1 MKNLMKLIGLILGGL
16 IAISTS
22 AQEAEQCGQKAY
34 LEYLEELQPGINA
47 HIDETFFKALSESSL
62 KTKNTQDTI
71 HTIQVVFHVVYNSNA
86 ENLDDELI
94 YSQLRILNE
103 CFNRTNPDT
112 VNTRDVFVPLAAD
125 AGIQFL
131 LATVDPD
138 GNTTDG
144 IVRESTD
151 LNSFSNSQI
160 NLAYSD
166 QVKFAEYGSV
176 AWDTEKYLNIWVC
189 DLSSNG
195 FDALLG
201 YAYPPTNAPNWTNSN
216 SFSTSDRQGVVVHYK
231 VVGED
236 NPQSLATGS
245 KTLIHEV
252 GHYLGL
258 RHIWG
263 DGGCGVDDFMDD
275 TPRAKRA
282 SNGCTKGVNTCAEP
296 TGEQYPDMLE
306 NYMDY
311 STGECQ
317 NMFTHDQV
325 AQMRAN
331 LTAFRSEI
339 YTTQR
344 PNPPT
349 LELVDIETGIH
360 PKPVIND
367 MTVYLAEAN
376 DSNDL
381 SFALIIVNMLGQQVY
396 KIDLQNQPVQILS
409 GFAGLKG
416 AYIYIISE
424 NKNTIQSGK
433 IIFGY

>member
-1 MKNLMKLIGLILGGL
+1 VLGGL
-16 IAISTS
+16 IAVNAS
-22 AQEAEQCGQKAY
+22 AQEIEQCGQKAY

-47 HIDETFFKALSESSL
+47 HIDETFFKARSNSDL
-62 KTKNTQDTI
+62 KSKNTQDTVHI
-71 HTIQVVFHVVYNSNA
+71 IQVVFHVVYNSNA
-86 ENLDDELI
+86 ENLDDELL

-103 CFNRTNPDT
+103 CFDRTNPDT
-112 VNTRDVFVPLAAD
+112 VNTRDIFVPLAAD

-131 LATVDPD
+131 LATVDPS
-138 GNTTDG
+138 GNPTDG
-144 IVRESTD
+144 IVREITG
-151 LNSFSNSQI
+151 LNSFSNGQI

-166 QVKFAEYGSV
+166 QVKFGQNGSV
-176 AWDTEKYLNIWVC
+176 AWDTDKYLNIWVC

-195 FDALLG
+195 VDLLLG

-231 VVGED
+231 VVGEN
-236 NPQSLATGS
+236 NPQSFATGS

-275 TPRAKRA
+275 TPRARAA
-282 SNGCTKGVNTCAEP
+282 SNGCNKGINTCTEP
-296 TGEQYPDMLE
+296 TGDQYPDMLE

-311 STGECQ
+311 STGTCQ
-317 NMFTHDQV
+317 NMFTQDQV

-331 LTAFRSEI
+331 LTTFRSEI
-339 YTTQR
+339 YTTQI
-344 PNPPT
+344 PEAPVIAIV
-349 LELVDIETGIH
+349 EIETGIH
-360 PKPVIND
+360 PKPIVND

-376 DSNDL
+376 DSSDL
-381 SFALIIVNMLGQQVY
+381 SFSLSIVNMLGQVVY
-396 KIDLQNQPVQILS
+396 NTDLQNQKVQKLF

-424 NKNTIQSGK
+424 NKNTVQSGK

>member
-1 MKNLMKLIGLILGGL
+1 MLGGL
-16 IAISTS
+16 IAVNAS
-22 AQEAEQCGQKAY
+22 AQEIEQCGQKAY

-47 HIDETFFKALSESSL
+47 HIDETFFKARSNSDL
-62 KTKNTQDTI
+62 KSKNTQDTVHI
-71 HTIQVVFHVVYNSNA
+71 IQVVFHVVYNSNA
-86 ENLDDELI
+86 ENLDDELL

-103 CFNRTNPDT
+103 CFDRTNPDT
-112 VNTRDVFVPLAAD
+112 VNTRDIFVPLAAD

-131 LATVDPD
+131 LATVDPS
-138 GNTTDG
+138 GNPTDG
-144 IVRESTD
+144 IVREITG
-151 LNSFSNSQI
+151 LNSFSNGQI

-166 QVKFAEYGSV
+166 QVKFGQNGSV
-176 AWDTEKYLNIWVC
+176 AWDTDKYLNIWVC

-195 FDALLG
+195 VDLLLG

-231 VVGED
+231 VVGEN
-236 NPQSLATGS
+236 NPQSFATGS

-275 TPRAKRA
+275 TPRARAA
-282 SNGCTKGVNTCAEP
+282 SNGCNKGINTCTEP
-296 TGEQYPDMLE
+296 TGDQYPDMLE

-311 STGECQ
+311 STGTCQ
-317 NMFTHDQV
+317 NMFTQDQV

-331 LTAFRSEI
+331 LTTFRSEI
-339 YTTQR
+339 YTTQI
-344 PNPPT
+344 PEAPVIAIV
-349 LELVDIETGIH
+349 EIETGIH
-360 PKPVIND
+360 PKPIVND

-376 DSNDL
+376 DSSDL
-381 SFALIIVNMLGQQVY
+381 SFSLSIVNMLGQVVY
-396 KIDLQNQPVQILS
+396 NTDLQNQKVQKLF

-424 NKNTIQSGK
+424 NKNTVQSGK

>member
-1 MKNLMKLIGLILGGL
+1 MIKLVCVVLGFLIS
-16 IAISTS
+16 ITTS
-22 AQEAEQCGQKAY
+22 AQEIEQCGQKPY

-47 HIDETFFKALSESSL
+47 HIDETFFKALSNSDL
-62 KTKNTQDTI
+62 KSKNTQDTVHI
-71 HTIQVVFHVVYNSNA
+71 IQVVFHVVYNSNA
-86 ENLDDELI
+86 ENLDDELL

-103 CFNRTNPDT
+103 CFDRTNPDT
-112 VNTRDVFVPLAAD
+112 VNTRDIFVPLAAD

-131 LATVDPD
+131 LATVDPS
-138 GNTTDG
+138 GNPTDG
-144 IVRESTD
+144 IVREITG
-151 LNSFSNSQI
+151 LNSFSNGQI

-166 QVKFAEYGSV
+166 QVKFGQNGSV
-176 AWDTEKYLNIWVC
+176 AWDTDKYLNIWVC

-195 FDALLG
+195 VDLLLG

-231 VVGED
+231 VVGEN
-236 NPQSLATGS
+236 NPQSFATGS

-275 TPRAKRA
+275 TPRARAA
-282 SNGCTKGVNTCAEP
+282 SNGCNKGINTCTEP
-296 TGEQYPDMLE
+296 TGDQYPDMLE

-311 STGECQ
+311 STGTCQ
-317 NMFTHDQV
+317 NMFTQDQV

-331 LTAFRSEI
+331 LTTFRSEI
-339 YTTQR
+339 YTTQI
-344 PNPPT
+344 PESPVIAIV
-349 LELVDIETGIH
+349 EIETGIH
-360 PKPVIND
+360 PKPIVND

-376 DSNDL
+376 DSSDL
-381 SFALIIVNMLGQQVY
+381 SFSLSIVNMLGQVVY
-396 KIDLQNQPVQILS
+396 NTDLQNQKVQKLF

-416 AYIYIISE
+416 AYIYIIAE
-424 NKNTIQSGK
+424 NKNTVQSGK